1 MSDLEAKRMSA
12 AEFAAYNQRKT
23 SLKNQAEK
31 NLGGTITQVAPNGD
45 CLFLAI
51 ADQEG
56 AGQER
61 ADELRA
67 LAMRTISEK
76 CLTDYSD
83 SIAGDDL
90 DLPDATARERCD
102 AYVAKYG
109 KKGEY
114 GGDLELRALQQ
125 ALNVNIEVY
134 RVTGQVTRYPDVP
147 IVGPTYTLIFYGEGT
162 YPHYDSIRFPSKIT
176 AGAMLAHAKQLLAQV
191 SDSGLLSALLAAA
204 MTGPA
209 EAIEA
214 SAATPADARPPVARP
229 PVARPPVDEPAGSPV
244 DEPASS
250 PVDEPASSPFVEPA
264 SSPVV
269 RKKDQYKTWINKYK
283 YNTIAAQVNDPTDPM
298 LAKYIELE
306 DEDAAKEQFR
316 DRTILID
323 DEPVT
328 ILNPYKAAQYRGD
341 PTITT
346 WNSGSSFNSGEMF
359 AADNAVV
366 QKLVPNELLSDR
378 RAVSAILESLWFC
391 GTKQEIGSNPYC
403 FPERYLGMLRKY
415 GEGGSGSSASASA
428 SASVEEEEEAEEEE
442 AEEAEEEEAGAEEE
456 AEAELDVL
464 LNEAEVNKKKQAELT
479 ARRASNSVR
488 APSDPKV
495 RFETKEDAGLLRV
508 KAAAAAKAARNPPP

>member
-1 MSDLEAKRMSA
+1 MSDHEAMRMSA
-12 AEFAAYNQRKT
+12 AEFAAYKQRIT
-23 SLKNQAEK
+23 DLKSQAEK
-31 NLGGTITQVAPNGD
+31 GLGGQITQVAPNGD

-67 LAMRTISEK
+67 LAMRTIDEK
-76 CLTDYSD
+76 CLTGYSD
-83 SIAGDDL
+83 SITGEEVG
-90 DLPDATARERCD
+90 LPDASDRARCD

-114 GGDLELRALQQ
+114 GGDLELRALSQ

-134 RVTGQVTRYPDVP
+134 RVTGQVTRYPDPP

-162 YPHYDSIRFPSKIT
+162 YPHYDSIRFPTKIT
-176 AGAMLAHAKQLLAQV
+176 AAAMLAHAKQLLAQV
-191 SDSGLLSALLAAA
+191 SGSGSLAALLAAA
-204 MTGPA
+204 LTGPA
-209 EAIEA
+209 D
-214 SAATPADARPPVARP
+214 ADARPVVARP
-229 PVARPPVDEPAGSPV
+229 GVARP
-244 DEPASS
+244 
-250 PVDEPASSPFVEPA
+250 VEPRGDA
-264 SSPVV
+264 PSADAMPAET
-269 RKKDQYKTWINKYK
+269 RKKDQYKIWMNKYK
-283 YNTIAAQVNDPTDPM
+283 YNTLAAQVNDPTDPM

-306 DEDAAKEQFR
+306 DEDAIEQFR

-323 DEPVT
+323 DEPMT

-341 PTITT
+341 PTITS
-346 WNSGSSFNSGEMF
+346 WSAGSSFNSGEMF

-415 GEGGSGSSASASA
+415 GSKAVRFAEPAEAA
-428 SASVEEEEEAEEEE
+428 PEAEAEAEAEEEVEE
-442 AEEAEEEEAGAEEE
+442 AEEAEAE
-456 AEAELDVL
+456 AEAE
-464 LNEAEVNKKKQAELT
+464 AP
-479 ARRASNSVR
+479 AS
-488 APSDPKV
+488 ATPKL
-495 RFETKEDAGLLRV
+495 DAGLLRV
-508 KAAAAAKAARNPPP
+508 KAAKAARKPPPLK

>member
-1 MSDLEAKRMSA
+1 
-12 AEFAAYNQRKT
+12 
-23 SLKNQAEK
+23 
-31 NLGGTITQVAPNGD
+31 
-45 CLFLAI
+45 
-51 ADQEG
+51 
-56 AGQER
+56 
-61 ADELRA
+61 
-67 LAMRTISEK
+67 
-76 CLTDYSD
+76 
-83 SIAGDDL
+83 
-90 DLPDATARERCD
+90 
-102 AYVAKYG
+102 
-109 KKGEY
+109 
-114 GGDLELRALQQ
+114 
-125 ALNVNIEVY
+125 
-134 RVTGQVTRYPDVP
+134 
-147 IVGPTYTLIFYGEGT
+147 
-162 YPHYDSIRFPSKIT
+162 
-176 AGAMLAHAKQLLAQV
+176 
-191 SDSGLLSALLAAA
+191 
-204 MTGPA
+204 
-209 EAIEA
+209 
-214 SAATPADARPPVARP
+214 
-229 PVARPPVDEPAGSPV
+229 
-244 DEPASS
+244 
-250 PVDEPASSPFVEPA
+250 
-264 SSPVV
+264 
-269 RKKDQYKTWINKYK
+269 
-283 YNTIAAQVNDPTDPM
+283 M
-298 LAKYIELE
+298 LAKYIELKLA

-415 GEGGSGSSASASA
+415 GNGGSSA
-428 SASVEEEEEAEEEE
+428 SASVEEEAEAEEEE
-442 AEEAEEEEAGAEEE
+442 AEEEEEEEEAEAEEEEEEE

-495 RFETKEDAGLLRV
+495 RFETREDAGLLRV